1 MASEDRKGVS
11 VVRWIGVAKFILWEH
26 GVRRVGCEHWTWD
39 GGSGGILKEGD
50 PRPKAEKGV
59 CAGS

>member
-1 MASEDRKGVS
+1 M
-11 VVRWIGVAKFILWEH
+11 VRWIGVAKFILWEH